1 MKVGAAAQVKFGVI
15 PFRVKIQGLALI
27 SVSSNDLV
35 EGIVFRAET
44 IFMVKT

>member
-1 MKVGAAAQVKFGVI
+1 MKVGAAARVKFGVI

-27 SVSSNDLV
+27 GVSSNDLV
-35 EGIVFRAET
+35 EGIVFRAEI